1 MAVSSTTSRIFYT
14 GNNSTTDYP
23 FNFEIMSVNDI
34 TVYNDE
40 TLQTLGTKAV
50 ATASVSSGAVSAIA
64 VGSGGTGY
72 TVAPTVTIS
81 GGGGSSATA
90 TATISSGVVTGI
102 TVTAGGSGY
111 TTSPTVTFSAGGTAY
126 EINDTTDDTAS
137 TGTVSYRTAPG
148 TGVKVAIF
156 SDRTPSRTA
165 DFSNGGAIS
174 AATFNSSFDNL
185 NIVAR
190 DNKMDNDITL
200 KLSHYDTASFHAN
213 GEVSASLTIPNKTDR
228 ANKVLNFDSNGDL
241 EVNAIIATALNGL
254 TDVTISS
261 PQDNQVL
268 KYDATGGKF
277 GNETQTTADVTEGS
291 NLYYTVARANTAID
305 ARVATTSI
313 NALSDVVSS
322 GATAGQI
329 LSWNV
334 SSSRFELASA
344 LTSVNFVANLN
355 ATDTDQLPEGSSNKY
370 YTDERVDDRV
380 NALVVAGT
388 GLDKVYDDGSGTYTL
403 NIDSTVVTESST
415 DTLTNKTLTTPVI
428 SSISNSGTLTLP
440 TGTDTLV
447 GRATTDTLTNKTLT
461 TPVIASISNSGTITL
476 PTGTETLV
484 GRATSDTLTNKTID
498 ADNNTLSN
506 IETDN
511 IKAGTLVIESEG
523 ISSNDNDTTIP
534 TSAAV
539 KDYVDTKVTAEDLD
553 IAGDTGTGSIDL
565 DSQSLTIAGGTGL
578 DSVAG
583 SQTVTLNID
592 STVATLTGSQT
603 LTNKTLTSP
612 TINTSIVGGGTN
624 ADILL
629 KTAQTGATGNNGP
642 EGNYGWSGGV
652 HHFNNPV
659 SIGNTDTADHALLY
673 NGGLQITT
681 THDNWATLAIKQK
694 SDGNQFSNVWFV
706 KSHADDSDAASEDDD
721 YLGGFYASGW
731 NGAAYN
737 QTSAACYF
745 VADGDHNGSSHD
757 GWGNATAGNIGG
769 YFRITC
775 VPNGER
781 SHNTVAEFKG
791 DIIHF
796 NSGKKNMDFRIDGDT
811 NNNLLRVDAANERV
825 GILDDTPDYTLDV
838 AGTINADTA
847 LRVPNSGL
855 TIGGTAVGSTAAE
868 LNLLD
873 GSAKSASSITL
884 ADDDAIIV
892 IDNTTTKQIPVSDLK
907 SYNQGLPGPL
917 CLATIATT
925 GQTIADSTSTVVA
938 FNNTQTDTHS
948 GMDTSSNVG
957 RYTVASGQN
966 GVYMINAMIN
976 IASNTAYGTGEQ
988 WTLKILKNG
997 SINFTQ
1003 TAHYPNTSLAITKM
1017 LNLVAT
1023 DYVEIQLNQS
1033 TGGTFT
1039 TGIDA
1044 SCIFDIARIYKS

>member
-14 GNNSTTDYP
+14 GNNSTKDYP

-50 ATASVSSGAVSAIA
+50 ATASISSGAVSAIA

-254 TDVTISS
+254 TDVTIAS

-268 KYDATGGKF
+268 KYDSAGGKF
-277 GNETQTTADVTEGS
+277 GNETQITTHVTEGT

-313 NALSDVVSS
+313 NALSDVVSN

-329 LSWNV
+329 LSWNA

-344 LTSVNFVANLN
+344 LTSVNFVTNLN

-403 NIDSTVVTESST
+403 NIDNTVVTESST

-428 SSISNSGTLTLP
+428 ASISNTGTLTLP
-440 TGTDTLV
+440 TSTDTLV
-447 GRATTDTLTNKTLT
+447 GRATTDTLTNKTF
-461 TPVIASISNSGTITL
+461 
-476 PTGTETLV
+476 
-484 GRATSDTLTNKTID
+484 
-498 ADNNTLSN
+498 
-506 IETDN
+506 
-511 IKAGTLVIESEG
+511 
-523 ISSNDNDTTIP
+523 
-534 TSAAV
+534 
-539 KDYVDTKVTAEDLD
+539 DL
-553 IAGDTGTGSIDL
+553 
-565 DSQSLTIAGGTGL
+565 GGTGN
-578 DSVAG
+578 S
-583 SQTVTLNID
+583 
-592 STVATLTGSQT
+592 LTGSLAEFNTALQSDSFVSLTGSET

-612 TINTSIVGGGTN
+612 TINTSILGGGTN

-629 KTAQTGATGNNGP
+629 KTTQTGATGNYGP
-642 EGNYGWSGGV
+642 EGNWSWGGGV

-706 KSHADDSDAASEDDD
+706 KSNSDSSDAASEDDD
-721 YLGGFYASGW
+721 FLGGFYASGW

-757 GWGNATAGNIGG
+757 GYGNATAGNIGG

-775 VPNGER
+775 VPNGDR

-796 NSGKKNMDFRIDGDT
+796 NSGKKDMDFRIDGDT
-811 NNNLLRVDAANERV
+811 NNNLVRVDAANERV

-873 GSAKSASSITL
+873 GSAKSTSSITL

-907 SYNQGLPGPL
+907 SYNQGLPGPI

-925 GQTIADSTSTVVA
+925 GQTIANSTATVVA
-938 FNNTQTDTHS
+938 FNNTQTDSHS

-1023 DYVEIQLNQS
+1023 DYVEIQLTQS